1 MINTKIE
8 SPRRAKAGTG
18 GADQDQDHEIG
29 GEDQGLAVKN
39 GEEVEVG
46 VEETALEPGI
56 EVEAAVER
64 ERELKQQSQH
74 APLLPRV

>member
-29 GEDQGLAVKN
+29 GEDQGLAVRN
-39 GEEVEVG
+39 GEEAEVG
-46 VEETALEPGI
+46 QEDQKGYQGKEERDGEEGQEEQH
-56 EVEAAVER
+56 EVG
-64 ERELKQQSQH
+64 SH
-74 APLLPRV
+74 Y